1 MYVKKKVYLTFFL
14 LTLIGVMSGCSPDL
28 KAAENYS
35 KEILDKTDLAKYIKD
50 VKYVEGA
57 KLEDNTLY
65 KYEID
70 IQANVSDDFYDF
82 SKREQYLLMQ
92 EAIIN
97 LVGKGDRFVYCGDQD
112 CRYGE
117 MKLKNTDSTFS
128 MVMEKYYAPDLNY
141 EMKINDF
148 VAYTR
153 TDLENDRP
161 TSSDSSTTTSTTV
174 KPSTTNSNGQYASNG
189 ISYTVIFDFMKQQYN
204 RLTNNDEN
212 YIPEVHDPQV
222 AEIAAKHFGITA
234 KEAGY
239 IYEKVQMDAF
249 N

>member
-1 MYVKKKVYLTFFL
+1 MYVKKIYAAFFL
-14 LTLIGVMSGCSPDL
+14 LTLIGVLSGCSPNPKVSED
-28 KAAENYS
+28 YS
-35 KEILDKTDLAKYIKD
+35 KEILDKSDLAKYIKD

-57 KLEDNTLY
+57 KLEDNELY
-65 KYEID
+65 DYEID
-70 IQANVSDDFYDF
+70 IQANVTDDFYDLP
-82 SKREQYLLMQ
+82 KKEQYLLMQ
-92 EAIIN
+92 GAIID
-97 LVGKGDRFVYCGDQD
+97 LVQQNDRAILCGDPD

-128 MVMEKYYAPDLNY
+128 MVMEQYYAPDINY
-141 EMKINDF
+141 EMKINDL

-153 TDLENDRP
+153 TDLENDTP
-161 TSSDSSTTTSTTV
+161 SSSNNSTTTSKTAE
-174 KPSTTNSNGQYASNG
+174 PSNSNGQYASNG

-249 N
+249 R

>member
-1 MYVKKKVYLTFFL
+1 MYVKKLYIIPFL
-14 LTLIGVMSGCSPDL
+14 SLLIVILSGCSPDL
-28 KAAENYS
+28 KVVEHYT
-35 KEILDKTDLAKYIKD
+35 KDILSKTDLSPYLEDI
-50 VKYVEGA
+50 KYVEGN
-57 KLEDNTLY
+57 KLDDGGRFD
-65 KYEID
+65 YEVD
-70 IQANVSDDFYDF
+70 IHANVNDDFYEL
-82 SKREQYLLMQ
+82 SKKEQYLLMQ
-92 EAIIN
+92 KAILD
-97 LVGKGDRFVYCGDQD
+97 LVRENDRAVLCGDKN

-117 MKLKNTDSTFS
+117 MKLKNKDSTYS
-128 MVMEKYYAPDLNY
+128 MEMEYYSIPNLRY

-148 VAYTR
+148 TAYTR
-153 TDLENDRP
+153 TDLENDTP
-161 TSSDSSTTTSTTV
+161 SSSNNSTTTSKTV
-174 KPSTTNSNGQYASNG
+174 EPSTSNSNGKYASNG

>member
-1 MYVKKKVYLTFFL
+1 MKKMYITFFL
-14 LTLIGVMSGCSPDL
+14 MTLIGLLSGCGPDL

-50 VKYVEGA
+50 VKYVEGS
-57 KLEDNTLY
+57 KLEDNALY

-70 IQANVSDDFYDF
+70 IQANVTNDFYDL

-92 EAIIN
+92 GAIID
-97 LVGKGDRFVYCGDQD
+97 LVGKADRFVYCGDQD

-117 MKLKNTDSTFS
+117 MRLKNTDITFS
-128 MVMEKYYAPDLNY
+128 MVMERYSTSDLNY

-153 TDLENDRP
+153 TDLKNDTP
-161 TSSDSSTTTSTTV
+161 SSSESSMTTSATGKSATA
-174 KPSTTNSNGQYASNG
+174 NSNGQYASNG
-189 ISYTVIFDFMKQQYN
+189 ISYMVIFDFMKQQYAI
-204 RLTNNDEN
+204 LTNNDEN

-222 AEIAAKHFGITA
+222 AEIAAKRFGITA
-234 KEAGY
+234 EEAGY

>member
-1 MYVKKKVYLTFFL
+1 MKKIYLAFFL
-14 LTLIGVMSGCSPDL
+14 LTLIGVMSGFSPDL
-28 KAAENYS
+28 KAAEHYS
-35 KEILDKTDLAKYIKD
+35 KEILDKTDLAKYIQD
-50 VKYVEGA
+50 VKYVEGN

-70 IQANVSDDFYDF
+70 IQANVTDDFYDL

-92 EAIIN
+92 GAIID
-97 LVGKGDRFVYCGDQD
+97 LVGKGDRFVYYRDQD

-117 MKLKNTDSTFS
+117 MKLKNTDSNFS
-128 MVMEKYYAPDLNY
+128 MVMEKYYASDLNY
-141 EMKINDF
+141 KMKLNNF

-161 TSSDSSTTTSTTV
+161 TSPDSSTTTNKTV
-174 KPSTTNSNGQYASNG
+174 EPSNSNGQYASNG
-189 ISYTVIFDFMKQQYN
+189 ISYKVIFDFMKQQYN
-204 RLTNNDEN
+204 TLTNNDEN

-234 KEAGY
+234 EEAGY

>member
-1 MYVKKKVYLTFFL
+1 MCVKKMYLTFFL
-14 LTLIGVMSGCSPDL
+14 LTLIWALSGCSPDL

-50 VKYVEGA
+50 VKYVEGS
-57 KLEDNTLY
+57 KLEDNAFY

-70 IQANVSDDFYDF
+70 IQANVTDDFYDL
-82 SKREQYLLMQ
+82 SKKEQYLLMQ
-92 EAIIN
+92 NAIID
-97 LVGKGDRFVYCGDQD
+97 LVGKADRFVYCGDQD

-128 MVMEKYYAPDLNY
+128 MVMEKHYAPDLNY
-141 EMKINDF
+141 EMKINDY

-153 TDLENDRP
+153 TDLENDRS
-161 TSSDSSTTTSTTV
+161 TSSDSSTPTSKTV
-174 KPSTTNSNGQYASNG
+174 QPSTSNSNGQYASNG
-189 ISYTVIFDFMKQQYN
+189 ISYTFIFDFMKEQYN
-204 RLTNNDEN
+204 ILTNNDEN

-222 AEIAAKHFGITA
+222 AEIAAKRFGITA
-234 KEAGY
+234 EEAGY